1 MTGQAYSYVVLRYV
15 HDPVADESV
24 NVGVLVHAPA
34 SCFLHARTRTTFGR
48 LRKLFPDLDGE
59 AFKRALR
66 GVEEGVDRLAKEAA
80 STPLLPSSDAASLA
94 RTVLPDDDSG
104 LRWSRVGT
112 GLTLDPAATLDT
124 LFLRF
129 VARHDK
135 LADRRRDDDDVWR
148 FISQKLTAH
157 DVADRF
163 EEKTIRGGADEI
175 TLRHAWKNGRWHAV
189 EPVSLDLADADGV
202 KGKARRWLGHL
213 SAVDGL
219 EQQALVHLV
228 VGRPADVD
236 LAPAYRDALAILRK
250 APAAE
255 VVEEDEAEAVVTRLA
270 DEIMAHEAGQD
281 DPEPPSKALAA
292 SRT

>member
-1 MTGQAYSYVVLRYV
+1 MTGEAYSYVVLRYV

-24 NVGVLVHAPA
+24 NVGVLVYAPA
-34 SCFLHARTRTTFGR
+34 SRFLQARTRTTFGR
-48 LRKLFPDLDGE
+48 LRTLYPDLDGE

-66 GVEEGVDRLAKEAA
+66 AVEDGVDALARGAA
-80 STPLLPSSDAASLA
+80 STPLLPLSDAASLA
-94 RTVLPDDDSG
+94 RSVLPDDDSG

-112 GLTLDPAATLDT
+112 GLTDDPAATLDA

-129 VARHDK
+129 VARHDR
-135 LADRRRDDDDVWR
+135 ASDRRRDDDDVWR
-148 FISQKLTAH
+148 SISQKLAAH

-189 EPVSLDLADADGV
+189 EPVSLDLVDADGV

-219 EQQALVHLV
+219 ADQAIIHLV
-228 VGRPADVD
+228 VGRPVD
-236 LAPAYRDALAILRK
+236 LDLTSAYRDALAILRK
-250 APAAE
+250 APATE
-255 VVEEDEAEAVVTRLA
+255 VVEENEADAVVSQLA
-270 DEIMAHEAGQD
+270 DEITAREAGQKTG
-281 DPEPPSKALAA
+281 EPAPVP
-292 SRT
+292 TMTN

>member
-1 MTGQAYSYVVLRYV
+1 MTGEAYSYVVLRYV

-34 SCFLHARTRTTFGR
+34 SRFLQARTRTTFGR
-48 LRKLFPDLDGE
+48 LRTLYPDLDGE

-66 GVEEGVDRLAKEAA
+66 AVEEGVDGLAKEVA
-80 STPLLPSSDAASLA
+80 STPLLPLSDAASLA
-94 RTVLPDDDSG
+94 RSVLPDDDSG
-104 LRWSRVGT
+104 LRWSRVGR
-112 GLTLDPAATLDT
+112 GLTRDPATTLDA

-129 VARHDK
+129 VARHDR
-135 LADRRRDDDDVWR
+135 ASDRRRDDDDVWR
-148 FISQKLTAH
+148 SISQKLAAH
-157 DVADRF
+157 DVVDRF

-219 EQQALVHLV
+219 AEQAIIHLV
-228 VGRPADVD
+228 VGRPADLD

-250 APAAE
+250 APA
-255 VVEEDEAEAVVTRLA
+255 T
-270 DEIMAHEAGQD
+270 
-281 DPEPPSKALAA
+281 
-292 SRT
+292 